1 MRFMAGCLLIVAPPA
16 RSLSRE
22 RNVALPDIV
31 CKNRAELMAE
41 EASVTLMEAA
51 RQYLAALPSDQRIGH
66 QAEVERFARWCGAD
80 RACAGLRGQEIANYA
95 DTLTGTLTDASRRA
109 DVVKS
114 FLAFAKKAGFTST
127 NLGAHL
133 RLRKAAGRATPRAGR
148 EVQLSEQEH
157 AALNAELEGLKAL
170 RPRII
175 QDIQHAMADKD
186 FRENAPLD
194 AARQQQGHVEG
205 RIRTIEGMLAN
216 AVVVQDERSAG
227 GHVVEIG
234 CTALV
239 RNLASGKEL
248 SYTLVRPGEVN
259 PAQGRISFQSPVG
272 KALLMHRAGDEVEVE
287 APSGTLR
294 LQILR
299 VED

>member
-1 MRFMAGCLLIVAPPA
+1 
-16 RSLSRE
+16 
-22 RNVALPDIV
+22 
-31 CKNRAELMAE
+31 MAE
-41 EASVTLMEAA
+41 EALVTLMEAA
-51 RQYLAALPSDQRIGH
+51 RQYVAALPSDQRIAH

-80 RACAGLRGQEIANYA
+80 RTCAGLQGQEIANYA

-109 DVVKS
+109 DAVKS

-133 RLRKAAGRATPRAGR
+133 RLRKTAGRAAPRAGK
-148 EVQLSEQEH
+148 EVQLSELEH
-157 AALNAELEGLKAL
+157 AALSAELEGLLAQ

-175 QDIQHAMADKD
+175 QDIQRAMADKD

-205 RIRTIEGMLAN
+205 RIRTIEGILAN
-216 AVVVQDERSAG
+216 SVVVQDERAAG
-227 GHVVEIG
+227 SQVVEIG
-234 CTALV
+234 STVLL

-272 KALLMHRAGDEVEVE
+272 KALLMHRAGDEVAVE

-294 LQILR
+294 LQVLH

>member
-1 MRFMAGCLLIVAPPA
+1 
-16 RSLSRE
+16 
-22 RNVALPDIV
+22 
-31 CKNRAELMAE
+31 MAE

-51 RQYLAALPSDQRIGH
+51 RQYVAALPSDQRIAY

-80 RACAGLRGQEIANYA
+80 RTCAGLRGQEIANYA

-109 DVVKS
+109 DAVKS
-114 FLAFAKKAGFTST
+114 FLAFARKAGFTST

-133 RLRKAAGRATPRAGR
+133 RLRKTAGRAAPRAAK
-148 EVQLSEQEH
+148 EVQLSEHEH
-157 AALNAELEGLKAL
+157 AALSAELEGLMAQ

-175 QDIQHAMADKD
+175 QDIQRAMADKD

-205 RIRTIEGMLAN
+205 RIRTIEGILAT
-216 AVVVQDERSAG
+216 AVVVQDERATGSQ
-227 GHVVEIG
+227 VVEIG
-234 CTALV
+234 STVLL

-259 PAQGRISFQSPVG
+259 PVQGRISFQSPVG

-294 LQILR
+294 LQVLR

>member
-1 MRFMAGCLLIVAPPA
+1 MV
-16 RSLSRE
+16 E
-22 RNVALPDIV
+22 Q
-31 CKNRAELMAE
+31 
-41 EASVTLMEAA
+41 ASVTLMEAA
-51 RQYLAALPSDQRIGH
+51 RRYLAGLPSEQRIAN

-80 RACAGLRGQEIANYA
+80 RTCDGLRGQEIANYA

-109 DVVKS
+109 DAVKS
-114 FLAFAKKAGFTST
+114 FLAFAKKAGFTDT

-133 RLRKAAGRATPRAGR
+133 RLRKTTSARAASRAAK

-157 AALNAELEGLKAL
+157 AALSAELERLKAQ

-175 QDIQHAMADKD
+175 QDIQRAMADKD

-194 AARQQQGHVEG
+194 AARQQQSHVEG
-205 RIRTIEGMLAN
+205 RIRTIEGILAN
-216 AVVVQDERSAG
+216 AVIVKDERAAG
-227 GHVVEIG
+227 SHVVEIG
-234 CTALV
+234 STVLV
-239 RNLASGKEL
+239 RNLSSGAEL

-272 KALLMHRAGDEVEVE
+272 RALLLHQAGDEVAVE

-294 LQILR
+294 LQIVR
-299 VED
+299 VEG